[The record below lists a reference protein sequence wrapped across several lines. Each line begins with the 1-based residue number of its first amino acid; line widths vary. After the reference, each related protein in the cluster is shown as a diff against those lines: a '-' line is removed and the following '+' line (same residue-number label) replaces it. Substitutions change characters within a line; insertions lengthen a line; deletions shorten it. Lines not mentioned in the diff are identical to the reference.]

1 MTIDW
6 FTVVAQAINFL
17 VLVWLL
23 KRFLYKPILSAIDAR
38 ELRIA
43 TELADAAAKQSDAEK
58 EQALFLQKNTE
69 FDEHHDTLLK
79 QAAAEAS
86 AERKRLVDEARQ
98 TADKLRDERTEILNS
113 EFRTLQNDIVRR
125 SRDEVFAT
133 TQKILVELSGTSL
146 EARMVELFVGRL
158 HDLDG
163 ATKKDLRVSQKAASH
178 PIVIQSA
185 FDLSSGQQAAISTA
199 LNETFAAEVPVEF
212 ETNVEVI
219 GGVELITDG
228 HKIAWS
234 FSEYLVD
241 LQKNISQILGEE
253 KPGFR
258 SGSSK

>member
-6 FTVVAQAINFL
+6 FTVVAQALNFL

-23 KRFLYKPILSAIDAR
+23 KRFLYKPILNAIDAR

-43 TELADAAAKQSDAEK
+43 AELADAAAKKTDAEK
-58 EQALFLQKNTE
+58 ERMAFLQKNAE

-79 QAAAEAS
+79 QASAEAS
-86 AERKRLVDEARQ
+86 AERQRLVDEARH
-98 TADKLRDERTEILNS
+98 TADTLREERNEILNT
-113 EFRTLQNDIVRR
+113 EFKTLQNDIVRR

-133 TQKILVELSGTSL
+133 TQKILGELSGTTL
-146 EARMVELFVGRL
+146 EARMVELFIRRL
-158 HDLDG
+158 DDLDG
-163 ATKKDLRVSQKAASH
+163 PTKKGLMASQKAA
-178 PIVIQSA
+178 PTPYIIQTA
-185 FDLSSGQQAAISTA
+185 FDLTSEQKTAITTA
-199 LNETFAAEVPVEF
+199 INETFAAAPQVKF
-212 ETNVEVI
+212 ETNPAVI